1 MGSALT
7 DRDKRAI
14 HAEAFVNAWA
24 TGAGLVYTSTAGKTP
39 SIDGHIQLVDPLT
52 GTNLYVN
59 CQVKTG
65 NSYVR
70 ELVVKRNVITLT
82 VDATDIS
89 NWQSSNVPVV
99 LIWVKQDE
107 LGVVDYALWA
117 PVARRIGRA
126 TSVHI
131 RKSARLDAK
140 SVPRLLELARAHAG
154 RATVPAIAAEPLM
167 SSLKMAKR
175 RAWSF
180 FKRWRLTGSESPAFG
195 HVKLSRETWRHVT
208 RRGLSRAGIIHR
220 MSLLPCARELVE
232 SAARGTFL
240 RELDRKAH
248 VRTELL
254 EVRGTVRLPF
264 RRPIALEVVLRVR
277 RSKARIFEVVLHSIH
292 ELASA

>member
-1 MGSALT
+1 MGSTLT

-24 TGAGLVYTSTAGKTP
+24 TGVGLVYTSTGGKTP
-39 SIDGHIQLVDPLT
+39 SIDGHIQLVDPVT

-70 ELVVKRNVITLT
+70 ELVVKRNVMTLT

-99 LIWVKQDE
+99 LVWVKQDE
-107 LGVVDYALWA
+107 LGVVDYALWT
-117 PVARRIGRA
+117 PVARRSGRT

-131 RKSARLDAK
+131 RKSARLDAS

-154 RATVPAIAAEPLM
+154 RATVPDIKVEPLVPT
-167 SSLKMAKR
+167 LKITKQ

-180 FKRWRLTGSESPAFG
+180 FKRWRVTGSESPVFG
-195 HVKLSRETWRHVT
+195 HVKLSRETWRHIT
-208 RRGLSRAGIIHR
+208 RRGLSRSSIIHR
-220 MSLLPCARELVE
+220 LSLLPCARELVE

-248 VRTELL
+248 VRIELVA
-254 EVRGTVRLPF
+254 VRGTVRLPF
-264 RRPIALEVVLRVR
+264 RRAIALEVVLRVR
-277 RSKARIFEVVLHSIH
+277 RSKAHVFEVVLHSIH